1 MYLVAG
7 LGVTGHSVLQYLQLN
22 KEKALAFDTREGF
35 DFSGLKAQFPDVDFA
50 TGQIPK
56 KWLSKITTVVLS
68 PGICVREPWVQ
79 SFMAKGIQIV
89 GDIELFARAVGV
101 PVVAI
106 TGSNGKSTVTTLVG
120 MALEEAGYS
129 VGVGGN
135 IGVPAL
141 DLLSDDNE
149 YEVYVLEL
157 SSFQLETTYSLHT
170 ISSALL
176 NLSEDHMDRYDD
188 MNAYLQ
194 AKLNVYNDT
203 ALAVCPFDLECDALR
218 LKHHRKFALC
228 RSKHFDEYGVVETRK
243 GNYLARGGTPLV
255 SIECMFLQGK
265 HHQLNA
271 LSMMALC
278 EPFRIPPK
286 VFESVLRRFKGLPHR
301 TQEVAHQNSIRW
313 INDSK
318 GTNVGATLTA
328 MESIGSQM
336 DGKLL
341 LISGGVGKEAE
352 FEALAPA
359 VEAFCSQVV
368 LFGADRG
375 VIAKT
380 LLEKQ
385 PSAPVTEFETLKEA
399 IDFAHDHAQSG
410 DVVLFS
416 PACASFD
423 QFKNYEHRGECFTRW
438 VNDLYA
444 KKGESQHE
452 G

>member
-7 LGVTGHSVLQYLQLN
+7 LGITGQSVLQYLQLN
-22 KEKALAFDTREGF
+22 KEKALAFDTRVDF
-35 DFSGLKAQFPDVDFA
+35 DYSSLQTQFPEVEFA
-50 TGQIPK
+50 TGKIPK
-56 KWLSKITTVVLS
+56 KWLSKINTLVLS
-68 PGICVREPWVQ
+68 PGICVREEWVQ
-79 SFMAKGIQIV
+79 SLITRGVQVI

-120 MALEEAGYS
+120 MVLEEAGYS

-135 IGVPAL
+135 IGLPAL

-149 YEVYVLEL
+149 YDVFVLEL

-194 AKLNVYNDT
+194 AKLNVFNDT
-203 ALAVCPFDLECDALR
+203 ALAICPFDFDCDSLR
-218 LKHHRKFALC
+218 LKHHRKFAL
-228 RSKHFDEYGVVETRK
+228 SPPKHFDEYGVIETRK
-243 GNYLARGGTPLV
+243 GNYLARGSSPLV
-255 SIECMFLQGK
+255 PIDNILLQGK

-301 TQEVAHQNSIRW
+301 TQEVANQNNIRW

-328 MESIGSQM
+328 IESIGSQM
-336 DGKLL
+336 DGRLL
-341 LISGGVGKEAE
+341 LIAGGVGKDAE
-352 FEALAPA
+352 FEALAQA
-359 VEAFCSQVV
+359 VEAFCSQVI
-368 LFGADRG
+368 LFGEDRG
-375 VIAKT
+375 IISKT
-380 LLEKQ
+380 LQKKQ
-385 PSAPVTEFETLKEA
+385 PDAPISEFETLKEA
-399 IDFAHDHAQSG
+399 IAFAHAKAQPG

-423 QFKNYEHRGECFTRW
+423 QFRNYEHRGDCFTDW
-438 VNDLYA
+438 VNTVLTQDFE
-444 KKGESQHE
+444 KE
-452 G
+452 GQR